1 MDVYTTIYNNGE
13 GTLEYTFPEF
23 VALDLLNDPSIEHNQ
38 TGSPAGSRSEVTK
51 GDESAAG
58 TGYPIVLGAGGPD
71 DLADMSGSTA
81 MKAAARPFNWIDI
94 TGTGT
99 TITGLGDDN
108 VVGPFPIA
116 FDFPFYGE
124 SKTQFWVNSN
134 GAITFTSSI
143 YRTDELRNPNQ

>member
-1 MDVYTTIYNNGE
+1 M
-13 GTLEYTFPEF
+13 
-23 VALDLLNDPSIEHNQ
+23 ALDLLNDPSIEHNQ
-38 TGSPAGSRSEVTK
+38 TGSPAGSRREVTK

-71 DLADMSGSTA
+71 DFGYV
-81 MKAAARPFNWIDI
+81 WIDSDESGGPTYSWTDI
-94 TGTGT
+94 TATGT

-134 GAITFTSSI
+134 GTIGFTS
-143 YRTDELRNPNQ
+143 DLHQPG